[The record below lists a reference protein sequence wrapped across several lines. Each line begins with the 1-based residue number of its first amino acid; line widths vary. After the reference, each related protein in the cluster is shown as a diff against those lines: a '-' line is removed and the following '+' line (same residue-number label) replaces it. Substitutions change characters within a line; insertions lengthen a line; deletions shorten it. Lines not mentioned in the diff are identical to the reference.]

1 MVKHNPFQSRA
12 TFELDGKTYNYYH
25 LKAIEDA
32 GVGNVS
38 QLPYSVK
45 VLLESVLRQQD
56 GYVITEEHVEN
67 LAKWGTD
74 ELKKPK
80 FHSNHHA

>member
-12 TFELDGKTYNYYH
+12 TFEVDGKTYHYYD
-25 LKAIEDA
+25 LKALENA

-45 VLLESVLRQQD
+45 VLLESVLRQVD
-56 GYVITEEHVEN
+56 GRVITER
-67 LAKWGTD
+67 ACY
-74 ELKKPK
+74 K
-80 FHSNHHA
+80 FSEMGNERCARYRCSI